1 MRKIV
6 ALAASAAIAAGI
18 AVPAFAAEM
27 SGSASATVGA
37 KKTVD
42 IACVQKAVDKREDAL
57 IAGWTS
63 FNTSMSAA
71 YSARKTALH
80 DAWGMS
86 DATARK
92 TAVKTAW
99 ENFKKSAKAARQAW
113 KTARKNAW
121 QTFRSDAKACKGAA
135 AEASVEA
142 SGESADN
149 D

>member
-1 MRKIV
+1 MRKCI
-6 ALAASAAIAAGI
+6 ALTASAVI
-18 AVPAFAAEM
+18 AVSMAAPAFAE
-27 SGSASATVGA
+27 SAQTGVGA

-57 IAGWTS
+57 GAGWTA
-63 FNTSMSAA
+63 FNASMTSA
-71 YSARKTALH
+71 YGARKTALH

-86 DATARK
+86 DAAARK

-99 ENFKKSAKAARQAW
+99 ETFKKSAKTARQAW

-121 QTFRSDAKACKGAA
+121 QTFRSESKACKGAQ
-135 AEASVEA
+135 AEVSVEA